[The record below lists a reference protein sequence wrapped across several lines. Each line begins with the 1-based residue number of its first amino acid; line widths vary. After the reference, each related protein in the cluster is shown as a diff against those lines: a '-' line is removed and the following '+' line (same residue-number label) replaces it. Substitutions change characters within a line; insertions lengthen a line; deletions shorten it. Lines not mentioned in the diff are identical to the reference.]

1 MPEVDYLT
9 KDPIVPT
16 NQNYC
21 CMSLF
26 MNDDKKT
33 IKLIRVSGA
42 FKTIEE
48 AQEQVVLLGNNR
60 GHFNFCAE
68 VGAWNAFDPLPNK
81 NDLNDQLNK
90 MMENYLI
97 NIQKKNYEFEKRKH
111 NLISTNIKENR
122 AIKEEELNKLL
133 EEIKDLDSQKQI
145 MEKTKVIEKIKET
158 LKGFD
163 EKIKENEEKE
173 KLFDEKLK
181 NIKLVIDDNKTEEIT
196 NTSEYNKP
204 IIYEGTVKRQT
215 EQIDKQNWYCVSF
228 LVEENKTLVGVKVS
242 GCFDKEDDANNH
254 SKALRDIN
262 DSFNVLVG
270 ELYKWQPFNPEPDS
284 VEAGESE
291 YADNKLN
298 DTMKKKKENEQK
310 AQMFHEYRKYE
321 LINKNLQDSL
331 NNKIA
336 EKEDI
341 SKTMLNISNNETKLS
356 VQKKLTELEQ
366 QIEKLENKK
375 KEITEKESE
384 LSEKIGLNEL
394 QKKLQNNNANN
405 LIV

>member
-9 KDPIVPT
+9 KDPIVPN
-16 NQNYC
+16 NQNFC

-26 MNDDKKT
+26 MSDDKKT
-33 IKLIRVSGA
+33 IKAIRVSGS

-48 AQEQVVLLGNNR
+48 AQEQVLLLGDNR
-60 GHFNFCAE
+60 GHYNFCAE

-81 NDLNDQLNK
+81 GDLNDQLNK

-111 NLISTNIKENR
+111 NLISANIRENR
-122 AIKEEELNKLL
+122 SIKEEELNKLV
-133 EEIKDLDSQKQI
+133 EELKELSSQKDI
-145 MEKTKVIEKIKET
+145 INKSSSIEKIKET
-158 LKGFD
+158 LKSFD

-173 KLFDEKLK
+173 KAFDEKIK
-181 NIKLVIDDNKTEEIT
+181 NIKLVVDTNEEVKVENTE
-196 NTSEYNKP
+196 NNKP
-204 IIYEGTVKRQT
+204 VIYQGEVKRTT
-215 EQIDKQNWYCVSF
+215 EKIEKQNWYCISF
-228 LVEENKTLVGVKVS
+228 LVEENKSLVGIKIS

-270 ELYKWQPFNPEPDS
+270 ELYNWHPFNPEPDS
-284 VEAGESE
+284 LEAGESE

-298 DTMKKKKENEQK
+298 ETMKKKKENEQK

-331 NNKIA
+331 NNKIT
-336 EKEDI
+336 EKEEMAKKI
-341 SKTMLNISNNETKLS
+341 ENISNSEVKSSVQQKLS
-356 VQKKLTELEQ
+356 ELEK
-366 QIEKLENKK
+366 QIEKLESKK
-375 KEITEKESE
+375 KEISDKESE

-394 QKKLQNNNANN
+394 QKKLQNGNNNN
-405 LIV
+405 LTV

>member
-9 KDPIVPT
+9 KDPIIPN
-16 NQNYC
+16 NQNFC

-26 MNDDKKT
+26 MNEDKKT
-33 IKLIRVSGA
+33 IKAIRVSGS

-48 AQEQVVLLGNNR
+48 AQEQVVLLGENR
-60 GHFNFCAE
+60 GHYNFCAE
-68 VGAWNAFDPLPNK
+68 VGAWNAFDPVPNK

-90 MMENYLI
+90 IMENYLI
-97 NIQKKNYEFEKRKH
+97 GVQRKNYEFEIRKH
-111 NLISTNIKENR
+111 TLISTNIKENR
-122 AIKEEELNKLL
+122 AIKDVELQNLIKEL
-133 EEIKDLDSQKQI
+133 EQLTSQKDI
-145 MEKTKVIEKIKET
+145 INKTNTIEKMKES

-163 EKIKENEEKE
+163 EKIKDNEEKSKMFE
-173 KLFDEKLK
+173 EKLK
-181 NIKLVIDDNKTEEIT
+181 NIKLVVEEQQENKSTVEDQ
-196 NTSEYNKP
+196 NKP
-204 IIYEGTVKRQT
+204 FIYEGDIKRTT
-215 EQIDKQNWYCVSF
+215 EKIEKQNWYCVSF
-228 LVEENKTLVGVKVS
+228 LVEENKTLVGIKVS
-242 GCFDKEDDANNH
+242 GCFDTEDDGNNH

-262 DSFNVLVG
+262 DNFNVLVG

-321 LINKNLQDSL
+321 LINKNLEESL
-331 NNKIA
+331 NNKKL
-336 EKEDI
+336 EKEEI
-341 SKTMLNISNNETKLS
+341 TKTMDSISNETKLS
-356 VQKKLTELEQ
+356 VQQKLLELEQ

-375 KEITEKESE
+375 KEISEKESD

-394 QKKLQNNNANN
+394 QKKLQNNTT
-405 LIV
+405 LSI

>member
-26 MNDDKKT
+26 MNDDNKT

-181 NIKLVIDDNKTEEIT
+181 NIKLVIDDNKTEEMT

-405 LIV
+405 LTI

>member
-9 KDPIVPT
+9 KDPIIPN
-16 NQNYC
+16 NQSFC

-26 MNDDKKT
+26 MGDDKKT
-33 IKLIRVSGA
+33 IKAIRVSGS

-60 GHFNFCAE
+60 GHYNFCAE

-81 NDLNDQLNK
+81 GDLNDQLNK
-90 MMENYLI
+90 MMETYLI
-97 NIQKKNYEFEKRKH
+97 NIQKKNYEFEKRKYG
-111 NLISTNIKENR
+111 LISQNIRDNKS
-122 AIKEEELNKLL
+122 IKEEELQKLI
-133 EEIKDLDSQKQI
+133 EEVKGLDSQKDI
-145 MEKTKVIEKIKET
+145 MSKTKQIEKIKET
-158 LKGFD
+158 IKGFD
-163 EKIKENEEKE
+163 DKIKENEDKE
-173 KLFDEKLK
+173 KMFNEKIN
-181 NIKLVIDDNKTEEIT
+181 NIKLVVDDNKQEILFDET
-196 NTSEYNKP
+196 QNKP
-204 IIYEGTVKRQT
+204 IIYEGTVKRT
-215 EQIDKQNWYCVSF
+215 IEKIEKQNWYCVSF
-228 LVEENKTLVGVKVS
+228 LVEEGKSLVGIKIS
-242 GCFDKEDDANNH
+242 GCFDKEDEANDH

-284 VEAGESE
+284 SEAGESE

-298 DTMKKKKENEQK
+298 ETMKKKKENEQK

-321 LINKNLQDSL
+321 LINKNLQESL

-336 EKEDI
+336 EKEEIKKKIVNTNTDV
-341 SKTMLNISNNETKLS
+341 KTNVQEKL
-356 VQKKLTELEQ
+356 LELEQ

-375 KEITEKESE
+375 KEISEKESE

-394 QKKLQNNNANN
+394 QKKLQNNSNN
-405 LIV
+405 LTV